1 MSHVKS
7 ANNSTQTKFLSP
19 EEKQV
24 ISRARAMFI
33 TRQEI
38 EEILMRNVTKNVN
51 RTFTQYTK
59 ELIKTYLLS
68 PANNIDAL
76 RGVSRFLERN
86 SMIYQKLLMYYAA
99 MPLMS
104 YNVTQINNLTKE
116 IEPNKSLKK
125 YMQVVEEFSKYNIKR
140 EGYTALYIAIRD
152 GFYVGY
158 HYQTSEAIFPMIL
171 DQQYCRIKGKNNAGQ
186 WVVYFNAAYFD
197 AGNNKEFIYGIN
209 EDGYGTWDQV
219 FIDG

>member
-116 IEPNKSLKK
+116 IEE
-125 YMQVVEEFSKYNIKR
+125 Y
-140 EGYTALYIAIRD
+140 
-152 GFYVGY
+152 
-158 HYQTSEAIFPMIL
+158 
-171 DQQYCRIKGKNNAGQ
+171 
-186 WVVYFNAAYFD
+186 
-197 AGNNKEFIYGIN
+197 
-209 EDGYGTWDQV
+209 
-219 FIDG
+219 